1 MSAATFAFI
10 GAKGGSGTTTIC
22 AELAKIARPPIVVVD
37 GDLSGRRNLAV
48 LCDAVH
54 LLDVARGE
62 SALAIARSG
71 PVTVAELAPTYE
83 TGFTIDLESVERLA
97 ASLDEASLV
106 VADLP
111 LPFAAPVR
119 PFVVRATRFVIVTEP
134 TLLGV
139 TSASTIIN
147 ELSRFGVPRSRIVAL
162 LNVRSGPVLL
172 SRSEVEHTLECKT
185 IAELPPMQDRN
196 FGKALA
202 ALLLALRAIAAE
214 RPLDS
219 LLPSAKNAIHDR
231 RLRPRDAAAEGPAGG
246 ALAGDAAAAAESGER
261 AVVEPAARGEVSPRE
276 RLKLRIHAALADNVD
291 LLDASRAHTDA
302 NKLAEVRAK
311 IDETAQRILSEYPQL
326 ESTEE
331 IATLKQ
337 EIANEALGLGPLE
350 DLMKDESVTEIMVN
364 GYRTIYVERRG
375 LLEYTGRC
383 FTSEQQLRLVIERI
397 IAPLGR
403 RLDESVPMVD
413 ARLPDGSRVNAIIDP
428 LSIDGTTLT
437 IRRFGTHRL
446 NAQDLIEKGSA
457 SEPILEFLQAC
468 IQARLNVVIS
478 GGTGS
483 GKTTFLN
490 ILSGYI
496 PARDRIITIEDAAE
510 LRLNQPHVVRLEA
523 RPTNIEGRG
532 EIKIRDLVRNALRMR
547 PDRIIVGEC
556 RGGEA
561 LDMLQAMNTGHD
573 GSLTTAH
580 ANSPRD
586 ALSRLETMV
595 LMSGFDLPIRAIREQ
610 IASAI
615 DLVIQTER
623 MRDGSRKISSVTEV
637 VGMEG
642 DIVTMQ
648 ELIRF
653 AQRGIDTAGKVLG
666 DFVFTGIQPQH
677 LRRFEEYGVD
687 YDVRRLSSLQLV
699 ASSW

>member
-1 MSAATFAFI
+1 VSSATFAFI

-22 AELAKIARPPIVVVD
+22 AELAKMAGPSIAVVD

-54 LLDVARGE
+54 LLDVSREA
-62 SALAIARSG
+62 STIAIARCG
-71 PVTVAELAPTYE
+71 GITVAELAPTYE
-83 TGFTIDLESVERLA
+83 AGFTIDLDDVERLA
-97 ASLDEASLV
+97 ASLQETRLV
-106 VADLP
+106 IADLP

-119 PFVVRATRFVIVTEP
+119 PFVVRATRFVVVTEP
-134 TLLGV
+134 TLLGI

-147 ELSRFGVPRSRIVAL
+147 ELGRFGVPRSRIVAL
-162 LNVRSGPVLL
+162 LNVRGGPVLL
-172 SRSEVEHTLECKT
+172 SRNEVEHTLECKT
-185 IAELPPMQDRN
+185 IAELPPMPDRN
-196 FGKALA
+196 FGKALGK
-202 ALLLALRAIAAE
+202 LLEALRSIAAE
-214 RPLDS
+214 RPLES

-231 RLRPRDAAAEGPAGG
+231 RLHARETESERALGG
-246 ALAGDAAAAAESGER
+246 AAPAADFAIAGDEEAAGE
-261 AVVEPAARGEVSPRE
+261 PPARGDVSLRE
-276 RLKLRIHAALADNVD
+276 RLKLRIHAALAENVD
-291 LLDASRAHTDA
+291 LLDASRARTDA

-311 IDETAQRILSEYPQL
+311 IDETAQRILAEYPQL
-326 ESTEE
+326 GSTEE
-331 IATLKQ
+331 IAKLKR

-350 DLMKDESVTEIMVN
+350 DLMSDDSVTEIMVN
-364 GYRTIYVERRG
+364 GYATIFVERRG
-375 LLEYTGRC
+375 LIEYTGRC

-437 IRRFGTHRL
+437 IRRFGKRRL
-446 NAQDLIEKGSA
+446 SAQDLIEKGSA
-457 SEPILEFLQAC
+457 SPPILEFLEAC
-468 IQARLNVVIS
+468 IQARLNIVIS

-496 PARDRIITIEDAAE
+496 PTRDRIITIEDAAE

-586 ALSRLETMV
+586 ALARLETMV
-595 LMSGFDLPIRAIREQ
+595 LMAGFDLPMRAIREQ

-623 MRDGSRKISSVTEV
+623 MRDGSRKITSVTEV

-642 DIVTMQ
+642 DVVTMQ
-648 ELIRF
+648 ELVRF
-653 AQRGIDTAGKVLG
+653 ASRGVDANGGVIG
-666 DFVFTGIQPQH
+666 DFVFTGVQPQH
-677 LRRFEEYGVD
+677 LRRFEEYGIA
-687 YDVRRLSSLQLV
+687 YDVRRLSTLERA